1 MNAYEFLATHKGVLE
16 QLAKLPVSPSDV
28 KYLELYKDYERLIR
42 KGHKKMYI
50 LQYLSDEY
58 KVDER
63 TIYRIVNKFSTEV
76 EV

>member
-42 KGHKKMYI
+42 EGHKRCISYSIFQMNIKWMKGRY
-50 LQYLSDEY
+50 
-58 KVDER
+58 
-63 TIYRIVNKFSTEV
+63 TES
-76 EV
+76 